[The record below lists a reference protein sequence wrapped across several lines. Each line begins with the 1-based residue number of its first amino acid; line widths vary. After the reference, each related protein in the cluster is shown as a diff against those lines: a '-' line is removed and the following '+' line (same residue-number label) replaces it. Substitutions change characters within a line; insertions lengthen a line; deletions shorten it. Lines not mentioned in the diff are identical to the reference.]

1 MKTRKWKN
9 IHKNIQTHGYL
20 QIHTFVIVQRV
31 YILTKST
38 TQKEMETDKFML
50 TLRQI
55 DRQIGNNFYVCLL
68 SLFLSV
74 CLSLSVCLPVSV
86 CLSVCAPPSCLSLSL
101 SDSLCLCQSLH
112 PLLLHASRQECRLQL
127 HACLTDAMLSA
138 MMVMDW
144 HSDTISPK

>member
-1 MKTRKWKN
+1 VWPCRRRYVTEGGFEVSKAIAIFRN
-9 IHKNIQTHGYL
+9 LIYSPPFLLLLLLLFLPSSSSSSSSSSFIFSLYV
-20 QIHTFVIVQRV
+20 FV
-31 YILTKST
+31 
-38 TQKEMETDKFML
+38 
-50 TLRQI
+50 
-55 DRQIGNNFYVCLL
+55 

-74 CLSLSVCLPVSV
+74 CLSLSVCLPVTV